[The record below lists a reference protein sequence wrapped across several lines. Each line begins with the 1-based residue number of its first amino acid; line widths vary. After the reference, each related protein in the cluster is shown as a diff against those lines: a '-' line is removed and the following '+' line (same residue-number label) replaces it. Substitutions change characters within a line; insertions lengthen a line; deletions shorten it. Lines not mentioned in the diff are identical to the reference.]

1 MRFIQTNAGD
11 YLAVDT
17 IAKIGQ
23 VEVNYILLEDE
34 AFPGK
39 LSRIPN
45 SVSITITTKRGE
57 QHPAKVTHSEFQKLI
72 NGGV

>member
-45 SVSITITTKRGE
+45 SVSFMITTKRGE
-57 QHPAKVTHSEFQKLI
+57 QHSAKISPSEFQKLI